1 MPTDPSSSNDFFSG
15 FAAFLASTFAW
26 LSTVVLG
33 IFGGGKLHQRIVQL
47 EKDSEGLSGLAVQ
60 VAKIE
65 AKIDILLDDRRRQG

>member
-1 MPTDPSSSNDFFSG
+1 MATEPPSYDFFTGLSG
-15 FAAFLASTFAW
+15 FLSSTFGW
-26 LSTVVLG
+26 LSTVILG

-65 AKIDILLDDRRRQG
+65 AKIDILLDDRKRG